1 MGGDGKTRELLRA
14 WSEAPASAA
23 ILTDID
29 GTLAPI
35 VPTPDM
41 SEVPAEIVSD
51 ADEAIRHRYRTIG
64 QNRYRG
70 E

>member
-1 MGGDGKTRELLRA
+1 MVGKTRELLRS
-14 WSEAPASAA
+14 WSEAPDSAA

-41 SEVPAEIVSD
+41 SEVPAELKELLRRLS
-51 ADEAIRHRYRTIG
+51 ERYLSVCS
-64 QNRYRG
+64 
-70 E
+70 